1 MNVEEMKARKR
12 ELGYTYAMIAE
23 KSGVPVGTV
32 QKVFGGFT
40 KAPRYETLQAIE
52 KALILPDI
60 SDMYYSTCDRGSESQ
75 EFKVKEN
82 AADYFADNGN
92 YSIED
97 YEKFPE
103 DFRVEMIDGFIYDMS
118 GATIIHQIISSE
130 LHGRL
135 YNYIRSRG
143 GKCIPGQAGTDFKL
157 SKSDNRTVVQPDVY
171 VICDHSILTRK
182 RAEGAPTLAIEVLS
196 PSTRKKDMT
205 IKLNKYQETGVKEY
219 WLVDYDKERILV
231 YKFEDDEQLFTI
243 YGIRDNVPVGIFDDD
258 LKIDFAEIDDY
269 IRSIDFAEDQDD

>member
-1 MNVEEMKARKR
+1 M
-12 ELGYTYAMIAE
+12 
-23 KSGVPVGTV
+23 
-32 QKVFGGFT
+32 
-40 KAPRYETLQAIE
+40 
-52 KALILPDI
+52 
-60 SDMYYSTCDRGSESQ
+60 
-75 EFKVKEN
+75 KEN

-143 GKCIPGQAGTDFKL
+143 GKCITGQAGTDFKL

-205 IKLNKYQETGVKEY
+205 VKLNKYQETGVKEY